1 MLTRAE
7 RLKLFRMVSLVR
19 EWLGLT
25 IVLECAR
32 RQGDLRRVRAAGLG
46 GNCRHRQ
53 VFGENPISNLLDRN
67 KFLTILVLAES
78 ERAAKATSNAGF
90 S

>member
-32 RQGDLRRVRAAGLG
+32 RQGDLRRVESGRPAWVGIAGTGKSLEKIQSAICSTET
-46 GNCRHRQ
+46 N
-53 VFGENPISNLLDRN
+53 S
-67 KFLTILVLAES
+67 
-78 ERAAKATSNAGF
+78 
-90 S
+90 